1 MSNLKKK
8 KVTFIEK
15 PDISN
20 DFTSGISHSTD
31 FRIDGSISDNN
42 ASKDDT
48 TNSNNID
55 NNSNIAFCENPLN
68 AYRSSANETGSVNT
82 SCGNEFIST
91 ALGENVIPEWFTN
104 DKFWEELSHPHL
116 FPTRKFGL
124 QTKRKV
130 QLSPSKYF
138 N

>member
-31 FRIDGSISDNN
+31 FRIDGSISD
-42 ASKDDT
+42 
-48 TNSNNID
+48 NNID

-116 FPTRKFGL
+116 FPTRKFGF

-130 QLSPSKYF
+130 QLSPSEYF

>member
-31 FRIDGSISDNN
+31 FRIDGSISD
-42 ASKDDT
+42 
-48 TNSNNID
+48 NNID

-91 ALGENVIPEWFTN
+91 ALGENVIPERFTN

-116 FPTRKFGL
+116 FPTRKFGF